1 MCEWKR
7 YYEWRTLEDIV
18 EITPTPP
25 FYINF
30 RIDMTDFL
38 ILTRWLLERVHFQP
52 FQVHEMKV
60 IFFFKKP
67 LKKRSKNNLIL
78 SYFNH
83 TLFILDPW
91 IEPQV
96 FRHTHPTLGKRVFLN
111 VKKSP
116 IQDSICFKLVPRL
129 LVLWPLSKVTSSKF
143 GAKLGLPCPFF
154 SWMPST
160 NHCCYVY
167 CNYKCEFNPE
177 SQYFIP
183 LLIKFH
189 EFSDNSQEGMK
200 HQMRGATWAQQ
211 GTALP
216 ITLML

>member
-1 MCEWKR
+1 MIARKSAFSALSSAWNES
-7 YYEWRTLEDIV
+7 D
-18 EITPTPP
+18 
-25 FYINF
+25 
-30 RIDMTDFL
+30 
-38 ILTRWLLERVHFQP
+38 
-52 FQVHEMKV
+52 
-60 IFFFKKP
+60 FFFKKP
-67 LKKRSKNNLIL
+67 LKKRPKNNLIL

-189 EFSDNSQEGMK
+189 DFQITAR
-200 HQMRGATWAQQ
+200 RGWSIKWGVQLGPNRARLYQ
-211 GTALP
+211 
-216 ITLML
+216 